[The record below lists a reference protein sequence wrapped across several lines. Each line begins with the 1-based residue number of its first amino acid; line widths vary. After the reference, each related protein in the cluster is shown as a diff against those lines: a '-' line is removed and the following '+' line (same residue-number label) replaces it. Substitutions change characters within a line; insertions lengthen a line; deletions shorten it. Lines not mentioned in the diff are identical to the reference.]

1 MGKQIPTSGKGGMEL
16 SEYNGTY
23 SLTALYEGKN
33 GQMYQKWGK
42 EKIGKGAD
50 GESKYADTDRPFKI
64 VLGDRHRSID
74 VLRMLLAEL
83 AAPIP
88 VDDRPPLSDDSIPF

>member
-1 MGKQIPTSGKGGMEL
+1 MGKQLSTIGKSGLEL
-16 SEYNGTY
+16 DEYNGEY
-23 SLTALYEGKN
+23 SLTALYQGKN

-50 GESKYADTDRPFKI
+50 GESKYADKDRPFKI

-88 VDDRPPLSDDSIPF
+88 VEDRPPEDDSIPF